1 MSVSLSVGMRNA
13 VYSMGDLQSQID
25 RSNTRLSTGKK
36 VNSAVDDARSYFAA
50 QAFGNEAT
58 KLNGLIEGMSQA
70 RQTIDK
76 VTKAIDGGI
85 KLLESADSLARQA
98 QMSQSDSDRF
108 ALRDQVA
115 ELLTQTMRLFA
126 DSGFNGK
133 QTLITDSTGMGASS
147 YSRRVGA
154 GVGELGDAV
163 TTTGTTPPPAS
174 AEEKSVYAKGVLTVN
189 TSTSTT
195 AATSIVIAPIDV
207 RFSTS
212 AAFGGLGLT
221 RPVAGTTPP
230 PTGTPPSVAL
240 GGFAGG
246 TLDNGFIL
254 AAPGVN
260 VRVTTG
266 APAGTT
272 AWDVANNEAQIS
284 QFRTDVQNAMNNLRT
299 KSAAIATQAATIDV
313 RMGFTKDTARINS
326 EAADNL
332 VVANI
337 NEEGAN
343 LSALQTKQQLAVQAL
358 SLASRADQA
367 ILRLF

>member
-1 MSVSLSVGMRNA
+1 MSISLSAGMRNA
-13 VYSMGDLQSQID
+13 VYSMGDIQSQID
-25 RSNTRLSTGKK
+25 TSNKRLASGKK

-50 QAFGNEAT
+50 KAFNTEAT

-85 KLLESADSLARQA
+85 KLLEAADSLARQA
-98 QMSQSDSDRF
+98 QQSQSNADRF

-115 ELLTQTMRLFA
+115 ELLTQTIRLFA

-133 QTLITDSTGMGASS
+133 QTLITDSTDMTAGS
-147 YSRRVGA
+147 YTKTLGTGA
-154 GVGELGDAV
+154 GQLGEQPNPSA
-163 TTTGTTPPPAS
+163 TPPIAGAT
-174 AEEKSVYAKGVLTVN
+174 AEERSVYNKGVLTVN
-189 TSTSTT
+189 TSTATT
-195 AATSIVIAPIDV
+195 GATTIVIAPIDV

-212 AAFGGLGLT
+212 TTLGGLGLT
-221 RPVAGTTPP
+221 RLATGAATAVAAGGTQNFPV
-230 PTGTPPSVAL
+230 
-240 GGFAGG
+240 G
-246 TLDNGFIL
+246 TLDNGFIV
-254 AAPGVN
+254 AQPGVN
-260 VRVTTG
+260 RAVTVG
-266 APAGTT
+266 AAAGTQ
-272 AWDVANNEAQIS
+272 AWDVQNNEAQIS
-284 QFRTDVQNAMNNLRT
+284 QFRTDVQNAMNSLRT

-313 RMGFTKDTARINS
+313 RMGFTKDTARINN

-332 VVANI
+332 VVADI

-343 LSALQTKQQLAVQAL
+343 LSALQTKQQLSVQAL